1 MEVVYL
7 FSELL
12 CFIFLNNQRQGF
24 DSCFEAQ
31 RALLLN
37 TSRSLLAV
45 FSFRVLLIT
54 RVTRCAQYVSR
65 VSSSSSRSVLCD
77 YGRLS
82 VGGCMVVWWITRS
95 LTREMQKCTMYPPNV
110 HRGQISKIWPDFRN
124 LTRGVYLWPPP
135 QCQIYPL
142 KGNAFWKIWIAY
154 LLNASPLHYFGW
166 NEIVE
171 VHKTHKKP
179 KTSFIIREIL

>member
-1 MEVVYL
+1 MVDPLFSDVLVVLLHYLVCHTRQVVQTSLPCWCVEFVLHMITPPTDVKRFLTLAACRRTLFSKLPQWHGHTPNNLMEVVYL

-77 YGRLS
+77 YR
-82 VGGCMVVWWITRS
+82 
-95 LTREMQKCTMYPPNV
+95 
-110 HRGQISKIWPDFRN
+110 
-124 LTRGVYLWPPP
+124 
-135 QCQIYPL
+135 
-142 KGNAFWKIWIAY
+142 
-154 LLNASPLHYFGW
+154 
-166 NEIVE
+166 
-171 VHKTHKKP
+171 
-179 KTSFIIREIL
+179 